1 MKKGS
6 VMAIVAVALIV
17 WAVVTPFMW
26 RDLRQRSKDRVRGP
40 KWLWWIASANLTG
53 SLAYWLL
60 GRKEIDPLFDNH

>member
-1 MKKGS
+1 
-6 VMAIVAVALIV
+6 MAIVAVALIV